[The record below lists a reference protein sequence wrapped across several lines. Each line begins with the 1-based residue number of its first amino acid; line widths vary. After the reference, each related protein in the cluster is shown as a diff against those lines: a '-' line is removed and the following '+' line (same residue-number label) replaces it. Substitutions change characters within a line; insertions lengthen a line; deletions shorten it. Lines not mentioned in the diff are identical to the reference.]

1 MTAFLTHHNFAV
13 FFGLLGNVVS
23 FMVYLSPTPTFYKIY
38 KAKATQGFQPL
49 PYAVALFSSMLTL
62 YYGLIKEA
70 NGTLLITIN
79 SVGIII
85 ESVYLTIFMIYAS
98 KEAKWKTAK
107 MLLSFN
113 VGLLGVIILLTS
125 LLTHGA
131 QREAVIGW
139 ICAICSVCFFASP
152 LCVIRTVI
160 KTKSV
165 EFMPFWLSFSLT
177 ICAVMWFFYGFFI
190 RDFYVALPNVLGLAF
205 GITQMTLYFIYKDS
219 TKKKMMVKE
228 TLPTTASEV
237 NKVELEQMK
246 VSMEIKKVADEEVGD
261 PNMKKHLVLDVDLI
275 KAKAEKE
282 EEEAHKVVEVSG
294 LVAGVIPIPVVE
306 CAV

>member
-49 PYAVALFSSMLTL
+49 PYAVALFSSMLTF

-79 SVGIII
+79 SVGIVI

-98 KEAKWKTAK
+98 KEAKLKTSK

-177 ICAVMWFFYGFFI
+177 ICAIMWFFYGFFI
-190 RDFYVALPNVLGLAF
+190 KDFYVALPNVLGLAF
-205 GITQMTLYFIYKDS
+205 GITQMTLYLIYKDS
-219 TKKKMMVKE
+219 NKKKMT
-228 TLPTTASEV
+228 TLPISTSAEV
-237 NKVELEQMK
+237 NKVELEQVK
-246 VSMEIKKVADEEVGD
+246 VSMELKMADEEEMND
-261 PNMKKHLVLDVDLI
+261 PNVKKHLVLDLDLI
-275 KAKAEKE
+275 KTKAEKGE
-282 EEEAHKVVEVSG
+282 EEDGANNVVKVSE
-294 LVAGVIPIPVVE
+294 LVAGVVPIPVVE
-306 CAV
+306 RAV